1 MLASI
6 SDFVE
11 KQHLYVILKLVF
23 IIFARYD
30 LLLLQFQEVV
40 PTWQAVHQSWLRQLF
55 SAGNGHQSSQLC
67 WCGSLKRQRY
77 AMDPNAKGRIQAG
90 MYKLK

>member
-23 IIFARYD
+23 IIFAKYD

-40 PTWQAVHQSWLRQLF
+40 PT
-55 SAGNGHQSSQLC
+55 
-67 WCGSLKRQRY
+67 
-77 AMDPNAKGRIQAG
+77 
-90 MYKLK
+90 